1 MVGEDGTVTIESPA
15 ELMNVE
21 VRAIRQWSA
30 IGSLQIERRGNAELV
45 HLGQVKALARSP
57 IVIGDRKENQRGG
70 LRALLREATP
80 VDAQSVAGLQALAR
94 ERGRDNRP
102 LPDTTERI
110 GSSCAD
116 GFPQAGESLLR
127 GPGP

>member
-1 MVGEDGTVTIESPA
+1 MVGEDGSMTIESAA

-21 VRAIRQWSA
+21 VRSIRQWSA
-30 IGSLQIERRGNAELV
+30 IGSLRIDVELV

-94 ERGRDNRP
+94 ERG
-102 LPDTTERI
+102 
-110 GSSCAD
+110 
-116 GFPQAGESLLR
+116 
-127 GPGP
+127 

>member
-1 MVGEDGTVTIESPA
+1 MTEDAMVGEDGSVTIESAA

-30 IGSLQIERRGNAELV
+30 IGSLQIERRGDAELV

-94 ERGRDNRP
+94 ERG
-102 LPDTTERI
+102 
-110 GSSCAD
+110 
-116 GFPQAGESLLR
+116 
-127 GPGP
+127 